1 MKERLHNVSEAQRE
15 RIVECLASEL
25 TRVGEVVFAYLYGS
39 FAESQ
44 PFHDIDVAVY
54 LRNAPTESNTAKAVA
69 LAQCC
74 TEHTGRPVDVRVVNE
89 APVSF
94 VYHVLRGRLLFSR
107 DDSLLADVIE
117 RTTSR
122 YLDAAP
128 LLRQAT
134 REAFMS

>member
-25 TRVGEVVFAYLYGS
+25 TRADEVVFAYLYGS

-54 LRNAPTESNTAKAVA
+54 LRTPPTEPNTAKAVA
-69 LAQCC
+69 LAQRCA
-74 TEHTGRPVDVRVVNE
+74 EETGKPVDVRVLNE

-107 DDSLLADVIE
+107 DDTLLADMIE
-117 RTTSR
+117 ITTSR